1 MLIKYTVNYWD
12 EVENCTKEESGIVS
26 ASDWNGV
33 FDRLYKYYGKDNIDA
48 FTFCEMDTIVP
59 RSELLI
65 SFAD

>member
-1 MLIKYTVNYWD
+1 MLIKYIVKYWD
-12 EVENCTKEESGIVS
+12 EVENCAKEESGIVS

-33 FDRLYKYYGKDNIDA
+33 FNRLYKYYGEDNIET
-48 FTFCEMDTIVP
+48 FTFCQMDTIIP